1 MITDLNP
8 NRGKNPNETY
18 GKRAYD
24 IHTASI
30 LAENSV
36 RSEGAKT
43 TRNVKAQRKSK
54 KTSDFARLVLA
65 GLGAIAILGVF
76 KKDAIVRKIEL
87 NKANRYMHEEMID
100 VLEEN
105 ACGLI
110 STPKSIGITSTEKEI
125 IEALSS
131 PPGTI

>member
-1 MITDLNP
+1 MITNLNP

-110 STPKSIGITSTEKEI
+110 STPKSIGITST
-125 IEALSS
+125 
-131 PPGTI
+131 